1 MTTITPPFTGSYA
14 IALQGLNVSSFDL
27 FGMSV
32 APKLGR
38 SGVKTFLSS
47 STAIIDVSPS
57 ARTFFDD
64 SLRLPKQIKSITA
77 LSSSI
82 VEVISDDIF
91 KVQQFPDYILS
102 RRTFGLE
109 TIELFSPFT
118 ELDKYDAVNFIESQA
133 SYLAPVVID
142 SPSTIDISEFSG
154 VIEPFALRK
163 VIAGASTFL
172 GTFDNPEPTGVRG
185 SLDSGVTQTDRKSK
199 SVKSDSFYNIRANT
213 SNYFEELGPRPEE
226 ELFITGSLCLKTPV
240 ESIDVSRIIPFVD
253 ITSIGESYNNITS
266 VEIKN
271 ILISSSLR
279 SDLPSGFPGLNFKSM
294 PCGFEYDNSRGVD
307 SITYGGQIK

>member
-14 IALQGLNVSSFDL
+14 INLQGLNVSSFDL

-32 APKLGR
+32 SPKLGR
-38 SGVKTFLSS
+38 NGIKTFLSS
-47 STAIIDVSPS
+47 STSIIDVSPLS
-57 ARTFFDD
+57 RTFFDD
-64 SLRLPKQIKSITA
+64 SVRLPKQIKSIMA
-77 LSSSI
+77 LSSSN
-82 VEVISDDIF
+82 VEVIADDIF
-91 KVQQFPDYILS
+91 KVQQFPDYMLS
-102 RRTFGLE
+102 RQTFGLE
-109 TIELFSPFT
+109 RNETLSPFV
-118 ELDKYDAVNFIESQA
+118 ELDKYDAINYIKSQT

-185 SLDSGVTQTDRKSK
+185 SLDSGITQTDRKTK
-199 SVKSDSFYNIRANT
+199 TVKSDNFYDIRSST
-213 SNYFEELGPRPEE
+213 SNYFEEIGLRSED
-226 ELFITGSLCLKTPV
+226 ELFSGDSFCLEIPV
-240 ESIDVSRIIPFVD
+240 ESTDVVSVVPFIDT
-253 ITSIGESYNNITS
+253 TSINESYNNMTS
-266 VEIKN
+266 IEIKN

-279 SDLPSGFPGLNFKSM
+279 SDLPNGFPGLNFKST

-307 SITYGGQIK
+307 SIAYGGLIK

>member
-14 IALQGLNVSSFDL
+14 ISLQGINVSSFDL

-38 SGVKTFLSS
+38 SGIKTFLSS
-47 STAIIDVSPS
+47 STTIIDVSPS
-57 ARTFFDD
+57 ARAFFDD
-64 SLRLPKQIKSITA
+64 SIRLPKQIKSIMA

-91 KVQQFPDYILS
+91 KVQQFPDYMLS
-102 RRTFGLE
+102 RQTFGLE
-109 TIELFSPFT
+109 TTELLSPFV
-118 ELDKYDAVNFIESQA
+118 ELDKYDAVDYIESQT
-133 SYLAPVVID
+133 SYLAPVIID
-142 SPSTIDISEFSG
+142 SPSTIDIAEFSG

-163 VIAGASTFL
+163 VIAATSTFL

-185 SLDSGVTQTDRKSK
+185 SLDSGVTQTDRKTK
-199 SVKSDSFYNIRANT
+199 TVKSDNFYDIRSNV
-213 SNYFEELGPRPEE
+213 SNYFEEIGPRPEE
-226 ELFITGSLCLKTPV
+226 ELFTAPSFSLELPV
-240 ESIDVSRIIPFVD
+240 ESVDVSRVIPFTD

-279 SDLPSGFPGLNFKSM
+279 SDLPNGFPGLKFKSM